1 MIFIRGARQLVTL
14 RGPSPRRGLQLSD
27 LAIIPDGSL
36 LIRDDKIVEVGTTRR
51 IENLAAARSADVHRR
66 NRKSGDARIR

>member
-1 MIFIRGARQLVTL
+1 MKVPDMGLVDDSVRQRFRPVIFIRGARQLVTL

-36 LIRDDKIVEVGTTRR
+36 LIRDDKIVEVGATRR
-51 IENLAAARSADVHRR
+51 I
-66 NRKSGDARIR
+66 